1 MSIAFRYVLFA
12 ILSSLINFAVQ
23 ELVVRG
29 LPWAPLMASILA
41 GTAAGFAAKYVLDKN
56 WIFFDSSSSHREEAR
71 KVGLY
76 GLFSILTTIVFWS
89 FEIAAW
95 GIWQTDFAK
104 YAGGALGLAIGY
116 VVKYWLDRRFVF
128 RTEAT

>member
-12 ILSSLINFAVQ
+12 ILSSLINFGVQ
-23 ELVVRG
+23 ELVVTG
-29 LPWAPLMASILA
+29 LPWAPLMLSILA

-56 WIFFDSSSSHREEAR
+56 WIFFDSSSSHGEEAR

-76 GLFSILTTIVFWS
+76 GLFSVFTTIVFWS

-95 GIWQTDFAK
+95 SIWQTDVAK
-104 YAGGALGLAIGY
+104 YSGGALGLAIGY
-116 VVKYWLDRRFVF
+116 VAKYWLDRRFVF
-128 RTEAT
+128 RTEAS

>member
-56 WIFFDSSSSHREEAR
+56 WIFFDSSSSHKEEAR